1 MKILL
6 LGGTSEA
13 KAIAKELIALELE
26 VIYSIAG
33 LVRKPILDCE
43 IIQGG
48 FSHFSQKE
56 SIQNESIQKEGIKH
70 RDGLTEYLLTEKID
84 YLLDVTHPFASKMTQ
99 QAIRSAQEVN
109 IPYCAFVRPK
119 WEAQEGDDWSLLE
132 DENQLLNELALAV
145 NVGSKNIFYTNG
157 QLSRE
162 LAIELDAIAELN
174 ESFGPTRY
182 IVRSAKETEL
192 PQHAHWIQAIG
203 PFSFDDERD
212 LLVENEVDLIVSKN
226 SGGEATRAKLEAAR
240 GLGIRVL
247 MLQRPLQQSLLQ
259 TQTELSIVK
268 EFNTLAECVEDIKRA
283 MIKIMM
289 KEKSRAI

>member
-13 KAIAKELIALELE
+13 KVIAKELIALELE

-48 FSHFSQKE
+48 FSRFSQKE
-56 SIQNESIQKEGIKH
+56 GTKH

-99 QAIRSAQEVN
+99 QAIRSAQEMN
-109 IPYCAFVRPK
+109 IPYCVFVRPN

-145 NVGSKNIFYTNG
+145 NKGCKNIFYSNG

-162 LAIELDAIAELN
+162 LAIEFDAIAELN
-174 ESFGPTRY
+174 ESFGAARY

-192 PQHAHWIQAIG
+192 PQYAHWIQAIG
-203 PFSFDDERD
+203 PFNFDDEKD
-212 LLVENEVDLIVSKN
+212 LLVENEVDLIISKN
-226 SGGEATRAKLEAAR
+226 SGGEVTRAKLDAAR
-240 GLGIRVL
+240 ELGIRVL
-247 MLQRPLQQSLLQ
+247 MLQRPLQQPLLQ
-259 TQTELSIVK
+259 AQTESSIAK
-268 EFNTLAECVEDIKRA
+268 EFNSLTECVEDIKQLND
-283 MIKIMM
+283 K
-289 KEKSRAI
+289 KL